1 MTSGPRFRL
10 VPMTPRDPNE
20 AGRAASTLELFFD
33 LVFVVAVSTA
43 AARLHHGL
51 AAGHVFDGIVNYGF
65 VFFGIWWAWMNFTWF
80 ATSFDT
86 DDWLYRVLTIL
97 QMGGVLV
104 FASGIGPA
112 FEEHAYSVLIIGYVV
127 MRVALVA
134 QWLRA
139 SRSPGPTRRTT
150 LVYAAGISLVQVL
163 WLACLLLPAGTLTV
177 ALIVL
182 MAAELVVP
190 IVAER
195 TGTTPWHPHH
205 ITERYGLFTL
215 ILLGES
221 LVAAANAIIEAQHD
235 AGPLIGIA
243 ALTLIATAAM
253 WWIYFWPPHHHAIKD
268 VAGSLAYVYGH
279 YFIFAAAGAFSA
291 GIEVEIDIIAGHTAL
306 PHASFAYTIPLAV
319 FVLGVWALAIRPHAD
334 RVVNTA
340 LPLAGLLTLVDP
352 LIPILLAITA
362 IALAG
367 AVAVLIWRRPTDGAG
382 VMPWRPLS
390 RPFRSGQGRVGFP
403 DRGR

>member
-1 MTSGPRFRL
+1 MTSRFRL

-20 AGRAASTLELFFD
+20 PGRAASTLELFFD

-43 AARLHHGL
+43 AAQLHHGL
-51 AAGHVFDGIVNYGF
+51 TAGHVFDGIVNYGF

-104 FASGIGPA
+104 FAAGIGPA

-139 SRSPGPTRRTT
+139 SRSSGPTRRTT

-235 AGPLIGIA
+235 AGSLIGIA

-291 GIEVEIDIIAGHTAL
+291 GIEVEIDILTGHTAL
-306 PHASFAYTIPLAV
+306 HPPYASFAYTIPLAV

-340 LPLAGLLTLVDP
+340 LPLAGLLTLIPVP
-352 LIPILLAITA
+352 LAVTVAI
-362 IALAG
+362 LAG
-367 AVAVLIWRRPTDGAG
+367 AVAVLIWRRPT
-382 VMPWRPLS
+382 S
-390 RPFRSGQGRVGFP
+390 RPARSGRGRGGFP
-403 DRGR
+403 GRDRSASRCD